1 MVPGL
6 KQTPYKVSKSLWTL
20 YNSLSAANLTLI
32 DVAPSVPFRCSVTL
46 ATATGHTDCIGSVI
60 IGSETLTFA
69 GAGKKLSKTNLSALP
84 VITTSGLDCSVLI
97 TCISALGA
105 DLEKETLSEVKCAWV
120 PSQKYFQNSLGEW
133 QLSDIVALTK
143 TSLNADDTV
152 SYDNFD
158 YIVRQVLGGNRIMGI
173 TAPYKLFLTGGGSP
187 SPSGRL
193 ISTEDAISADI
204 MMKGIYDVGKDG
216 IVDKSEGIPVLDA
229 IPTDLSS
236 FNEGDMFKVGNKI
249 YIVSDR

>member
-6 KQTPYKVSKSLWTL
+6 KQTVYKVSKSLWTL
-20 YNSLSAANLTLI
+20 FDGLSTATLTLI
-32 DVAPSVPFRCSVTL
+32 DVAPSVPFRCAVTL
-46 ATATGHTDCIGSVI
+46 AAATGHTDCLGTVT
-60 IGSETLTFA
+60 IGSETLTFT

-84 VITTSGLDCSVLI
+84 VITTSGLDCSILI

-105 DLEKETLSEVKCAWV
+105 DIEKEILSTIKCAWV

-143 TSLNADDTV
+143 TSLNADDII
-152 SYDNFD
+152 SYNNFD
-158 YIVRQVLGGNRIMGI
+158 YIIKQVLGGNRIMGI
-173 TAPYKLFLTGGGSP
+173 TAPYKLFLTGGSP

-204 MMKGIYDVGKDG
+204 MMKGIYDVDKDG
-216 IVDKSEGIPVLDA
+216 IVDKAESIPVLAA
-229 IPTDLSS
+229 IPTDLSG
-236 FNEGDMFKVGNKI
+236 FADGDMFKVGNKT
-249 YIVSDR
+249 YIVNDEV